1 MSEQFEVVL
10 TLVAASASSSAAAI
24 GLILWLF
31 PSSRISGF
39 TCGDGG
45 DGGGGGGGVTNQLIW
60 MDCLI
65 HPEMG
70 LPI

>member
-10 TLVAASASSSAAAI
+10 TLVAASSSSSAAAI

-39 TCGDGG
+39 TCGD
-45 DGGGGGGGVTNQLIW
+45 DGVGGGGGVTNQLIW

>member
-45 DGGGGGGGVTNQLIW
+45 DVGAANQLIW